1 MTRPPRTHPRRLG
14 AILLLL
20 AVTLAACGSPSGSPT
35 PALSASPTALPT
47 PSPSPTPLPTPAR
60 TPVPTPSPRA
70 FDEELLHR
78 RLTVLVAG
86 EDQSAARE
94 AAGYTGTNT
103 DALMVV
109 SISPNQSQIV
119 MLSLPRD
126 TVDVPLADGRI
137 YHGKINAIMSVFGL
151 ATLKGA
157 VSDLLDVPIDAY
169 VKIDMDDLVTLVDA
183 VGGVDV
189 DVPSWVVDAH
199 LKLSVPPGPAHLD
212 GQTALSYTRTRFDT
226 DYGRA
231 ARQQQVV
238 LALVRAYA
246 DPATVWSLPD
256 LLASLRALDTD
267 LDLAKLPTYL
277 AIAKRSVNAA
287 VSATVL
293 QPPRFS
299 LFVGIE
305 PGTTRGW
312 VMIPN
317 VAAMRAYAHELI
329 SD

>member
-1 MTRPPRTHPRRLG
+1 MTRPPHTLPRRPG
-14 AILLLL
+14 TALLLVAL
-20 AVTLAACGSPSGSPT
+20 LLAACGSPSPTPSPTASPTATPSPT
-35 PALSASPTALPT
+35 PAATPT
-47 PSPSPTPLPTPAR
+47 P
-60 TPVPTPSPRA
+60 TPVPTPAPRA

-78 RLTVLVAG
+78 RLTILVAG

-94 AAGYTGTNT
+94 AAGYTVTNT

-151 ATLKGA
+151 AALKGS
-157 VSDLLDVPIDAY
+157 VSALLDVPIDAY

-189 DVPSWVVDAH
+189 DVTTWVVDTR
-199 LKLSVPPGPAHLD
+199 LKLQIPPGPAHLD
-212 GQTALSYTRTRFDT
+212 GQTALSYTRTRADS
-226 DYGRA
+226 DYARA

-246 DPATVWSLPD
+246 DPATQWSLPD
-256 LLASLRALDTD
+256 LLASMRALDTD
-267 LDLAKLPTYL
+267 LDLARLPSYV
-277 AIAKRSVNAA
+277 AIARRSVSAA
-287 VSATVL
+287 LTATVL
-293 QPPRFS
+293 EPPRFS
-299 LFVGIE
+299 LFVGVE
-305 PGTTRGW
+305 PGTARGW

-317 VAAMRAYAHELI
+317 IAEMRAYAHELI
-329 SD
+329 GD